1 MYTWNELKYVRVSHI
16 IQVTKYP
23 QKLQKRRN
31 TMSGRNPYE
40 RNIASSSSKP
50 YEQTRQGD
58 AKITSD
64 SGSGSVRDDHK
75 RYERAA
81 KHAEEDRKA
90 SGVPPDHTRIA
101 EITADL
107 EKRSQQKYGQ
117 QEDWDHTAGPS
128 QRQDKISSSSLT
140 VEEGEI
146 PYSDLQT
153 YRTKDRPLSYK
164 ELRLQKEAEA
174 AKQDITPS
182 KLRRETEAA
191 KQGKTPAKL
200 RRERETE
207 TAEKKGMTKADL
219 RREERERK
227 EMGRVIIEEAERAN
241 LPTTITKEEE
251 YNSGSDMKISDSES
265 NL

>member
-1 MYTWNELKYVRVSHI
+1 
-16 IQVTKYP
+16 
-23 QKLQKRRN
+23 
-31 TMSGRNPYE
+31 MSGRNPYE

-58 AKITSD
+58 AKITSY
-64 SGSGSVRDDHK
+64 SGSGSGRDDHK

-207 TAEKKGMTKADL
+207 TAEKKSLKKTGPRRKGKGKITRGKGLTK
-219 RREERERK
+219 K
-227 EMGRVIIEEAERAN
+227 
-241 LPTTITKEEE
+241 
-251 YNSGSDMKISDSES
+251 
-265 NL
+265 